1 VGMRNKELGY
11 LYGTLTPLIQQRNR
25 RFPRAVSA
33 ARGLAAIIGV
43 AAPIGAPCSKS
54 IAVKPRKIFVQ
65 DVTASPLSHQMRDLR
80 LLQRQ
85 AEFAKK

>member
-1 VGMRNKELGY
+1 MRNKELGY

-33 ARGLAAIIGV
+33 ARALAAIIGV
-43 AAPIGAPCSKS
+43 AAPIGAPCSKAS
-54 IAVKPRKIFVQ
+54 LLNLENIVQ
-65 DVTASPLSHQMRDLR
+65 DVTASPRSHQMRDLR

>member
-1 VGMRNKELGY
+1 MRNKELGY
-11 LYGTLTPLIQQRNR
+11 LYGAFTPLIQQRNR

-33 ARGLAAIIGV
+33 ARALAAIIGV
-43 AAPIGAPCSKS
+43 AAPIGAPSLLNLEY
-54 IAVKPRKIFVQ
+54 IVQ
-65 DVTASPLSHQMRDLR
+65 DVTASPLSHQIRDLR